1 MTSIAPLRD
10 LAPGSVPQLSAT
22 LEAWEERSDD
32 VLEEIEMRIEA
43 VRHAAKERSLNEKRR
58 ENIFEAEIAKVE
70 DKDAGGGG
78 KGGKRAA
85 STVLEGGGAGDDH
98 GDMMEVEES
107 RGMAGRGTKRLG
119 RMLGLGALRG

>member
-1 MTSIAPLRD
+1 
-10 LAPGSVPQLSAT
+10 
-22 LEAWEERSDD
+22 
-32 VLEEIEMRIEA
+32 MRIEA